1 MSAPHGRPKE
11 RQSPS
16 GAAQRRTV
24 VTPSLGEGAG
34 GSVVTVRQA
43 QQVEELCAATLRA
56 MTGDGELH
64 YAGHRLQRGL
74 RVVPVYAPHLQ
85 TSAADDDFAACRAAA
100 DGMALRLLHSD
111 AELHRRHCPA
121 DPVERLIFELLEQLR
136 VETLVPDAMPGMA
149 ANLRQRFEAWSRAF
163 HESGLTDSSLGI
175 LLYTVTQLCWS
186 RLNALPVLEEDL
198 IETTRA
204 GIAPVIGTPL
214 AGLRRTRHEQDA
226 YAVHALAIAR
236 IVGERVQAEIEDS
249 GDDTE
254 SAQEAAKRGF
264 ALLLDFDREE
274 TEAFAVA
281 DTGASKAFAASESG
295 YRVFTTRFDVE
306 LNAVGLVRKALL
318 NEYRERLDA
327 RVARQGINFS
337 RLARVFAAVLTTP
350 EKDGWRFDEE
360 DGRIDGR
367 RLAQLVSSPAE
378 RRLFRQ
384 DHVRPRATSA
394 VGILIDCSGSM
405 TGLSETL
412 ATMVDILVRALDMAG
427 VDSEVLG
434 FTTGAWNGGRAAK
447 EWQAAGRPPHPGRL
461 NEVCHLVFKDAARNW
476 RRARAGIAA
485 LLKSDLF
492 REGIDGEAV
501 DWACDRLLARDA
513 ERRILLVIS
522 DGCPMD
528 SATSLAND
536 AFYLDNHLQQVVARR
551 EREGGVEILG
561 LGVGLDLSPFYRR
574 VASADFSQ
582 GLDNALFFEIA
593 GLMRKVR

>member
-1 MSAPHGRPKE
+1 MNS
-11 RQSPS
+11 
-16 GAAQRRTV
+16 
-24 VTPSLGEGAG
+24 
-34 GSVVTVRQA
+34 VRQQ

-64 YAGHRLQRGL
+64 YAGHRLQRGQCVL
-74 RVVPVYAPHLQ
+74 PVYAPHLQ
-85 TSAADDDFAACRAAA
+85 TSAASDEFAACRASA

-111 AELHRRHCPA
+111 PGLHRSHCPP

-149 ANLRQRFEAWSRAF
+149 GNLRQRFEAWSRAF

-175 LLYTVTQLCWS
+175 LLYTVAQVCWS

-249 GDDTE
+249 GSE
-254 SAQEAAKRGF
+254 SEAVQDAAKRGF
-264 ALLLDFDREE
+264 ALLLDFDRED
-274 TEAFAVA
+274 TDAFAA
-281 DTGASKAFAASESG
+281 AASGASKAFAASELG

-306 LNAVGLVRKALL
+306 VNATGLVRKALL
-318 NEYRERLDA
+318 NDYRQRLDT
-327 RVARQGINFS
+327 RVARQGINLS
-337 RLARVFAAVLTTP
+337 RLARVFGAVLTTP

-367 RLAQLVSSPAE
+367 RLSQLVSSPAE

-384 DHVRPRATSA
+384 DHLRPRATSA

-405 TGLSETL
+405 MGFAETL
-412 ATMVDILVRALDMAG
+412 ATLVDILVRALDMAG

-447 EWQAAGRPPHPGRL
+447 EWQAAGRPPQPGRL
-461 NEVCHLVFKDAARNW
+461 NEVSHLVFKHATQNW
-476 RRARAGIAA
+476 RRARPGIAA

-501 DWACDRLLARDA
+501 DWACNRLLMRDA
-513 ERRILLVIS
+513 ERRLLLVVS

-574 VASADFSQ
+574 SVSADFSQ
-582 GLDNALFFEIA
+582 GLDNALFFELA
-593 GLMRKVR
+593 RLMREVR

>member
-1 MSAPHGRPKE
+1 MNLP
-11 RQSPS
+11 RQ
-16 GAAQRRTV
+16 QKM
-24 VTPSLGEGAG
+24 
-34 GSVVTVRQA
+34 
-43 QQVEELCAATLRA
+43 EEACAATLRA
-56 MTGDGELH
+56 LTGDGELH
-64 YAGHRLQRGL
+64 FRGHLLHRGERPL
-74 RVVPVYAPHLQ
+74 RTWAPHLRVEV
-85 TSAADDDFAACRAAA
+85 TAEAEMESFPALRAHA

-111 AELHRRHCPA
+111 AELHRLHCPS

-136 VETLVPDAMPGMA
+136 VETLVPDAMPGMT

-175 LLYTVTQLCWS
+175 LLYTMAQVCWS
-186 RLNALPVLEEDL
+186 RLNALPVLEDTEDL
-198 IETTRA
+198 IEVTRA
-204 GIAPVIGTPL
+204 GIAPVIGTAL

-226 YAVHALAIAR
+226 YALHALAIAR
-236 IVGERVQAEIEDS
+236 IVGERVRAEIADGGS
-249 GDDTE
+249 E
-254 SAQEAAKRGF
+254 SAAVKDAAKRSF
-264 ALLLDFDREE
+264 ALLLDFDREDA
-274 TEAFAVA
+274 EAFATA
-281 DTGASKAFAASESG
+281 ASGASKAFAASESG

-306 LNAVGLVRKALL
+306 LNAAGLVRKALL
-318 NEYRERLDA
+318 ADYRQRLDA

-337 RLARVFAAVLTTP
+337 RLARMFAAVLTTP

-384 DHVRPRATSA
+384 DHLRPRATSA

-405 TGLSETL
+405 TGFAETL
-412 ATMVDILVRALDMAG
+412 ATLADILVRALDMAG

-461 NEVCHLVFKDAARNW
+461 NEVCHLLFKDASRNW

-485 LLKSDLF
+485 LLKADLF

-501 DWACDRLLARDA
+501 DWACDRLLMRDA
-513 ERRILLVIS
+513 ERRILLVVS

-528 SATSLAND
+528 SATGLAND
-536 AFYLDNHLQQVVARR
+536 AFYLDNHLQQVVVRR
-551 EREGGVEILG
+551 EREGAVEILG
-561 LGVGLDLSPFYRR
+561 LGVGLDLSPYYRR
-574 VASADFSQ
+574 SVAADFSS
-582 GLDNALFFEIA
+582 GLDNALFFELA
-593 GLMRKVR
+593 RLMRYS